1 MDESHDP
8 PARFEFAIDQLHEV
22 VAAEIGSDDFGADDY
37 RTGLGV
43 LLASMDYDPHF
54 SERGRRL
61 AWGALI
67 AALRARGL
75 AHKAMAEHPDYAA
88 QPIGAPIVITGIP
101 RSGTTALH
109 RLMALDPRM
118 QGLQT
123 WLLDAPMPRPPRNE
137 WEARPAFQRT
147 VASIAAR
154 SAAAPTRV
162 AAHQSAAEGLEECC
176 TILRHSFTSNIWN
189 CSGWS
194 SASYDAWWQTQSE
207 TAAYRYFARC
217 VRLIGLADD
226 RRWLLKN
233 PGHIEHLHEVF
244 AVFPDA
250 RVIHTHRDPAKAIP
264 SLCALLDKLHPVFE
278 EGRHRQRK
286 RLMGRREAE
295 KWANAV
301 RKAELVKTVHPGQAI
316 DVVHG
321 DFHRDPMAVLERIYT
336 FVGLDIDDA
345 LRAAF
350 AARIAA
356 KPELAHGE
364 HRYTLA
370 EYGLEAD
377 ELRAIFGDYT
387 ERLDMRENVA

>member
-1 MDESHDP
+1 MDHAYDP
-8 PARFEFAIDQLHEV
+8 PARFETASDLLHEV
-22 VAAEIGSDDFGADDY
+22 VSSEIGWSDFGADDY
-37 RTGLGV
+37 RTGLSV
-43 LLASMDYDPHF
+43 LLASMDYDPRF
-54 SERGRRL
+54 SERGRRM
-61 AWGALI
+61 AWNSVI

-75 AHKAMAEHPDYAA
+75 AHRALAEHPGHSDE
-88 QPIGAPIVITGIP
+88 PIVAPIVITGIP

-123 WLLDAPMPRPPRNE
+123 WLLDAPMPRPPREE
-137 WEARPAFQRT
+137 WEAHPAFQRS
-147 VASIAAR
+147 VAAIEAR
-154 SAAAPTRV
+154 SAAAPSRV

-176 TILRHSFTSNIWN
+176 TILRHSFVSNIWN
-189 CSGWS
+189 CMGWS

-207 TAAYRYFARC
+207 AEAYRYFARC
-217 VRLIGLADD
+217 VRLIGLNDR

-250 RVIHTHRDPAKAIP
+250 RVIHTHRDPAKAVP
-264 SLCALLDKLHPVFE
+264 SLCALLDKLHPVLE
-278 EGRHRQRK
+278 DGRYEQRK
-286 RLMGRREAE
+286 RLMARRESE

-301 RKAELVKTVHPGQAI
+301 RKAEAVKAAHPGQAI

-321 DFHRDPMAVLERIYT
+321 DFHGDPMGVLERIYR
-336 FVGLDIDDA
+336 FIGLEIDES

-350 AARIAA
+350 AQRIAE

-370 EYGLEAD
+370 DYGMSPD
-377 ELRAIFGDYT
+377 QLREIFGDYT
-387 ERLDMRENVA
+387 DRYAMRETAR